1 MIEQVWLNLGWVLA
15 AGLLGFATSAV
26 FSGWL
31 RLSRRLF
38 LVPYFVL
45 TGGFLYGFCYWS
57 QLDLMSLLSKNWYW
71 GLLAG
76 AIVGAFLV
84 RNVRSQ
90 AASARSTGTGLAF
103 DVLWVGVGYGAVD
116 ALFLNVMPVV
126 AVWNGLSAAGWTVAW
141 PGKIATGFLALLA
154 SLLVTLL
161 YHLGYPEFR
170 NRKVALVLLG
180 NTLITLAFLV
190 SGNPLGAV
198 VSHVAMHVA
207 AVFQGPETM
216 IQLPP
221 HYSTARAGLA
231 ESK

>member
-1 MIEQVWLNLGWVLA
+1 LGWVLA
-15 AGLLGFATSAV
+15 AGLLGFATSAI

-31 RLSRRLF
+31 HLVRRRF
-38 LVPYFVL
+38 LVPYFAL
-45 TGGFLYGFCYWS
+45 TGAFLCGFCYWR
-57 QLDLMSLLSKNWYW
+57 QIDLISLLTQNWIW
-71 GLLAG
+71 GLVAG
-76 AIVGAFLV
+76 ATVGAFLV

-90 AASARSTGTGLAF
+90 AVSPRSTGVRLVLDA
-103 DVLWVGVGYGAVD
+103 LWVGLGYGAVD

-126 AVWNGLSAAGWTVAW
+126 AVWNGFSAAGWTDAW
-141 PGKIATGFLALLA
+141 VGKIATGFLALLA
-154 SLLVTLL
+154 SLMVTLL
-161 YHLGYPEFR
+161 YHWGYPEFR

-180 NTLITLAFLV
+180 NALITLAYLA

-221 HYSTARAGLA
+221 HYAAIRPNRA
-231 ESK
+231 

>member
-1 MIEQVWLNLGWVLA
+1 MTDQLWLNLGWVLA
-15 AGLLGFATSAV
+15 AGLLGFATSAI

-31 RLSRRLF
+31 HFARRLF
-38 LVPYFVL
+38 LVPYFAL
-45 TGGFLYGFCYWS
+45 TGAFLCGFFYWR
-57 QLDLMSLLSKNWYW
+57 QIDLISLLTQNWIW

-76 AIVGAFLV
+76 SVVGALLV

-90 AASARSTGTGLAF
+90 AASARSTGVRLIL
-103 DVLWVGVGYGAVD
+103 DVLWVGLGYGAVD

-126 AVWNGLSAAGWTVAW
+126 AVWGGLAQVGWTVSW
-141 PGKIATGFLALLA
+141 PAKMATGFLGLLA
-154 SLLVTLL
+154 SLLVTLF

-180 NTLITLAFLV
+180 NALITLAYLV
-190 SGNPLGAV
+190 SGSPLGAV

-221 HYSTARAGLA
+221 HYSAIRPDLA
-231 ESK
+231 